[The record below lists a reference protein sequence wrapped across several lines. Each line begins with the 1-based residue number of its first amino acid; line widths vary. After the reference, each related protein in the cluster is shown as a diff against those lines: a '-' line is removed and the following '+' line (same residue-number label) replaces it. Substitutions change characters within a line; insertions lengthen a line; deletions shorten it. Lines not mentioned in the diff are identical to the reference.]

1 MALTY
6 LGTATALQ
14 RGIELAETSISVASF
29 TVRYFPEVNE
39 RLQNNLG
46 ETAGR
51 VVSTLASREVTIEGE
66 VTAASGGV
74 MGYTFLAACTPA
86 NDVADFGS
94 PSGGLY
100 MHEATVTQSRADW
113 RKVSVRLES
122 NPGLS

>member
-14 RGIELAETSISVASF
+14 RGVELAETGVSINTF

-51 VVSTLASREVTIEGE
+51 VVSTLSSREVTLEAE
-66 VTAASGGV
+66 VTGTTGV
-74 MGYTFLAACTPA
+74 MTFTFIAACTVA
-86 NDVADFGS
+86 NDIADFGS

-113 RKVSVRLES
+113 RKVNIRLES

>member
-14 RGIELAETSISVASF
+14 RGVELAETGVSINTF

-51 VVSTLASREVTIEGE
+51 VISTLSSREVSLEAE
-66 VTAASGGV
+66 VTGTTGV
-74 MGYTFLAACTPA
+74 MTFTFIAACTVA
-86 NDVADFGS
+86 NDIADFGS
-94 PSGGLY
+94 PTGGLY
-100 MHEATVTQSRADW
+100 LHEVTVTQSRADW
-113 RKVSVRLES
+113 RKLNMRLES
-122 NPGLS
+122 NPGLA

>member
-14 RGIELAETSISVASF
+14 RGCENAETGVSINTF

-51 VVSTLASREVTIEGE
+51 VVSTVASREVTLEAE
-66 VTAASGGV
+66 VTGTTGV
-74 MGYTFLAACTPA
+74 MVYTFLAACVPA

-94 PSGGLY
+94 PTGGLY

-113 RKVSVRLES
+113 RKVNIRLES
-122 NPGLS
+122 NPGLT